1 MRETLPPPF
10 AASPLPASTV
20 GADFLAAILD
30 HVAHPIFVKDRDYR
44 FVLVNQ
50 AMEEMLR
57 IKREELIGRTDYDFF
72 PHEEADYFRKRDEEV
87 FVRGETVRIEE
98 EPITDGAG
106 ARHVLATTKV
116 PLRGADGELT
126 HLVGIIHDITAL
138 DRARAALREANEALE
153 RRVLERTVAL
163 ETAQS
168 ELMRRERLAVVGQLA
183 GAIAHQVRNPL
194 GSIKNA
200 AYLLKL
206 AVRGEPDPDVAHAL
220 AIVHDEVRRAN
231 QIITDLLDFARIRPP
246 LVRDVGVAYVVE
258 QSLGAAGANPR
269 LKVEHDVDDTLFARC
284 DAEQLQTALC
294 NLLRNAAESMA
305 DGGTVRVE
313 GAADGP
319 DCVLVVRD
327 TGPGLASETLEQL
340 RDPMGPQERRVVVG
354 LHLMTA
360 RALVENQGGTFLVQS
375 SARAG
380 TRYELRIP
388 RARR

>member
-116 PLRGADGELT
+116 PLRGADGEFT

-183 GAIAHQVRNPL
+183 GAIAHQVRVAPML
-194 GSIKNA
+194 MPVTPTRAVSISG
-200 AYLLKL
+200 
-206 AVRGEPDPDVAHAL
+206 R
-220 AIVHDEVRRAN
+220 
-231 QIITDLLDFARIRPP
+231 
-246 LVRDVGVAYVVE
+246 E
-258 QSLGAAGANPR
+258 QR
-269 LKVEHDVDDTLFARC
+269 
-284 DAEQLQTALC
+284 
-294 NLLRNAAESMA
+294 
-305 DGGTVRVE
+305 
-313 GAADGP
+313 
-319 DCVLVVRD
+319 
-327 TGPGLASETLEQL
+327 
-340 RDPMGPQERRVVVG
+340 
-354 LHLMTA
+354 
-360 RALVENQGGTFLVQS
+360 
-375 SARAG
+375 
-380 TRYELRIP
+380 
-388 RARR
+388 